1 MLTGGTTNDA
11 AEGGFIKLSTG
22 HGESE
27 SGKIELQTAD
37 RKVNSNGVS
46 GQLLLRTGTTTNG
59 ASGAVLIAS
68 GKATGATSG
77 TINIFG
83 GESTSTSSANV
94 HLRGGQTSNEGG
106 ATGGNV
112 LLSGGQSEF
121 IGNGGNVLLR
131 GGSANN
137 GIGGKSKSMGVHHNY
152 QQGDPLQ
159 LKAVRIIT
167 QTQQQALVAYRSN
180 QQVAEL

>member
-1 MLTGGTTNDA
+1 MAFRDNCYYGLVQP
-11 AEGGFIKLSTG
+11 LMVLQ
-22 HGESE
+22 ES
-27 SGKIELQTAD
+27 
-37 RKVNSNGVS
+37 
-46 GQLLLRTGTTTNG
+46 
-59 ASGAVLIAS
+59 VLIAS

-83 GESTSTSSANV
+83 GESTSTFSANI

-112 LLSGGQSEF
+112 ILSGGQSEF

-137 GIGGKSKSMGVHHNY
+137 GIGGKSK
-152 QQGDPLQ
+152 
-159 LKAVRIIT
+159 
-167 QTQQQALVAYRSN
+167 
-180 QQVAEL
+180 